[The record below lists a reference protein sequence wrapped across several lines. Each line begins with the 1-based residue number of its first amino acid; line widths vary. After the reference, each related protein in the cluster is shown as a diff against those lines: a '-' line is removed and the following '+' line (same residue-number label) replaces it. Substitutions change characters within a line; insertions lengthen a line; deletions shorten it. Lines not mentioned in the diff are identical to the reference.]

1 MRARPDAGYC
11 SRMRTMF
18 VVYLL
23 VIFAGLAYFTTIGLL
38 AR

>member
-1 MRARPDAGYC
+1 LARQGYGSAMRA
-11 SRMRTMF
+11 MF
-18 VVYLL
+18 VIYLL